1 MPLLSRIMS
10 TDFDIETRRQALEH
24 FGNCEKL
31 LIESEHEMALAVLR
45 LFVVVVTEVDRIK
58 SIPSESISPEWGM
71 YIKHGSLYSQKSTHE
86 CMQTLTYYNNT
97 VYMFI

>member
-10 TDFDIETRRQALEH
+10 TDFDIGTRGQALGH

-58 SIPSESISPEWGM
+58 SIPSSSISPEWGM
-71 YIKHGSLYSQKSTHE
+71 YIKHGSLCSQMLHV
-86 CMQTLTYYNNT
+86 CRL
-97 VYMFI
+97 